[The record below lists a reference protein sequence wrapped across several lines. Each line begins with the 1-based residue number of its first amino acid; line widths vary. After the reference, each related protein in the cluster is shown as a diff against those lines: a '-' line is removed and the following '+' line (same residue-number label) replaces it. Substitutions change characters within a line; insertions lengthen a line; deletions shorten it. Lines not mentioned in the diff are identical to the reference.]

1 MGEKNKKN
9 KTKKE
14 ELKIQEENKIIEDLE
29 NQVQDKEEELRKEI
43 KLAEKIIWEKI
54 PNEKEEEELTF
65 TWEVIDFFKDLVVI
79 VLIVLFIRTFL
90 AMPFQINGQSMYGS
104 YYDKEFIIVDRLSYR
119 IWMPERWDV
128 VVFKPKVSSVKEF
141 FLKRIIWVP
150 WDSIRIE
157 EWKVSVKIKWSNE
170 FVELD
175 EMYLNDENKGYTFVG
190 GLRERKEYKVPN
202 NEFFVLWDN
211 RNHSTDSRHCFSSC
225 SYPWSSNFVDVQDLT
240 GKVFL
245 DLGYFSFSK
254 FEFTHPKL
262 GIDTTPKFLNS
273 PKNYEY

>member
-1 MGEKNKKN
+1 LGEKNKKN
-9 KTKKE
+9 KSKRE
-14 ELKIQEENKIIEDLE
+14 ELEIETQEVLWEENKLDEDTKKSLK
-29 NQVQDKEEELRKEI
+29 DKEEKSKED
-43 KLAEKIIWEKI
+43 
-54 PNEKEEEELTF
+54 EELTF

-104 YYDKEFIIVDRLSYR
+104 YYDREFIIVDRLSYR
-119 IWMPERWDV
+119 VWTPERWDV
-128 VVFKPKVSSVKEF
+128 VVFKPNVSLVKEF

-150 WDSIRIE
+150 GDSIRIE
-157 EWKVSVKIKWSNE
+157 EWKVSVKVKWSNE

-175 EMYLNDENKGYTFVG
+175 EVYLNEENKGYTFVG
-190 GLRERKEYKVPN
+190 WLRERKEYKVPN

-225 SYPWSSNFVDVQDLT
+225 SYPWSSNFVRDQDLT

-245 DLGYFSFSK
+245 DLWYFNFSK
-254 FEFTHPKL
+254 FDFTHPKL